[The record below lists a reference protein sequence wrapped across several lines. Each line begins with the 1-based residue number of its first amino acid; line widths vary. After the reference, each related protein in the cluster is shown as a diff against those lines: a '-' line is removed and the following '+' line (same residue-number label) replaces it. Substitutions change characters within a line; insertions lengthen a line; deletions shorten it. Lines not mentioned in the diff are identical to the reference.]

1 MGLKLIMLT
10 VPFSALPEKSYKLP
24 LGQLRKRQHQQK
36 KGRQKES
43 RICQKP
49 PRPSSVIASPMPSA
63 PISAFA
69 PPPPITS
76 SASPPPPVGFVF
88 DRGGGGQWESPPP
101 VTDDHRRH
109 HQIEQMAKLATVGTD
124 DNTPTGSGEE
134 HSVVHLISRPTQL
147 YYFGGGGD
155 GMDDRNKGPMRSAD
169 GLAAQRFASTSVQ
182 IGVGQVCRVKVPTA
196 DVFYISYEDDQRSGG
211 GMGRR
216 PFVDVFFHCS
226 HNWSWCCGVDCCQL
240 DPALVFTGACVLVV
254 LCALSVHCCL
264 RSEFG
269 QRVCVRRLFR
279 MHRRRHKR
287 FIARANAQRRKSA
300 VDGGAPPIGRGNG
313 AIVRKPST
321 TVSSGE
327 AEQLRHY
334 EQQQQQ
340 QQKVHQRSSSDLRR
354 MIRNSIR
361 ETIGRGHRR
370 LVRTGHQLRG
380 DRQKNGRS
388 VPEIMVTEPS
398 SSCYGAEDEQGEEE
412 MEQYE
417 DEC

>member
-1 MGLKLIMLT
+1 MMLT

-24 LGQLRKRQHQQK
+24 LGQIRKRQQQK
-36 KGRQKES
+36 KGRQKG
-43 RICQKP
+43 RIGQKL
-49 PRPSSVIASPMPSA
+49 PRPS
-63 PISAFA
+63 
-69 PPPPITS
+69 
-76 SASPPPPVGFVF
+76 PPVGFVF
-88 DRGGGGQWESPPP
+88 DRGGGGQWDLPPP

-124 DNTPTGSGEE
+124 DNTPTGRGEE

-155 GMDDRNKGPMRSAD
+155 GGDGMDDRGNGPMGSAD
-169 GLAAQRFASTSVQ
+169 GLAAAQRFVSASVQ

-196 DVFYISYEDDQRSGG
+196 DVFYISFEDDQRSGG

-313 AIVRKPST
+313 ANGAIVRKPST

-334 EQQQQQ
+334 EQQQQQQ